1 VSAEHTSV
9 PRWPER
15 PPDVD
20 VSGLSFLVISCGAQG
35 RRTASRWGREILA
48 RGAKLERFH
57 GPRPAVWLTGQ
68 LSRARVG
75 VRVMAA
81 GPQLELLDVLR
92 AARAQGMI
100 DAELVLYVTDAARL
114 RVHCA
119 HCGTDT
125 ESAVQIGEVI
135 ACAGCGRRLVVYHH
149 VSRPR
154 GAHLGYQV
162 DAEEPAAGPE
172 VTAAAVENAALEPAA

>member
-1 VSAEHTSV
+1 MSYGVSPEHTSV
-9 PRWPER
+9 PRWSQQ

-20 VSGLSFLVISCGAQG
+20 GSGRNYLVISCGAEG
-35 RRTASRWGREILA
+35 RLVASAWSREILA
-48 RGAKLERFH
+48 RGSKLERFH
-57 GPRPAVWLTGQ
+57 GPAPAVWLTGRLAQ
-68 LSRARVG
+68 ARVG

-100 DAELVLYVTDAARL
+100 DAELALHVTDAARL

-119 HCGTDT
+119 HCGADT
-125 ESAVQIGEVI
+125 EAAVQIGEMI
-135 ACAGCGRRLVVYHH
+135 GCAGCGRSLVVYHH

-162 DAEEPAAGPE
+162 DAEEPAA
-172 VTAAAVENAALEPAA
+172 